1 MKYLVSIGLAVA
13 FALSFAAPVNA
24 GDHCA
29 HCGSHD
35 CEQVCRLVREDKKVN
50 ITCWGC
56 KCEDFCAPGKSC
68 RDGRNCE
75 EVCDDCDAEVCTA
88 SKKFVWHNWTPGC
101 AENIYTKKKLMKKT
115 IEKKIP
121 SYKWVVEDLCPH
133 CQGKCQCAQ
142 IEPGAKIPDP
152 PQVAARM
159 MHGEIIED
167 SPQNTRQSE
176 ITPVAGSAKSSWVFK
191 SLFGK

>member
-1 MKYLVSIGLAVA
+1 MKYLLSIGFVIALASNLTAIVH
-13 FALSFAAPVNA
+13 A

-29 HCGSHD
+29 HCGGNG

-50 ITCWGC
+50 ITCWGW

-75 EVCDDCDAEVCTA
+75 EVCADCDEIICTA
-88 SKKFVWHNWTPGC
+88 PKTFVWYNWTPGC
-101 AENIYTKKKLMKKT
+101 AEHTYTKKKLMKKT
-115 IEKKIP
+115 IVKTIP

-142 IEPGAKIPDP
+142 IELGAKIPDP
-152 PQVAARM
+152 PQVAARL
-159 MHGEIIED
+159 MHGQIVEK
-167 SPQNTRQSE
+167 SPLNKREPE
-176 ITPVAGSAKSSWVFK
+176 ITPISAPANSPWVFK
-191 SLFGK
+191 SLFGR

>member
-1 MKYLVSIGLAVA
+1 MKSFPILVLMAMPLL
-13 FALSFAAPVNA
+13 FAHGALA

-29 HCGSHD
+29 HCGCSG

-68 RDGRNCE
+68 RNGRNGE
-75 EVCDDCDAEVCTA
+75 EVCDDCDAEVCAAPKT
-88 SKKFVWHNWTPGC
+88 FVWYNWTPGC
-101 AENIYTKKKLMKKT
+101 AEHIYTKKKLMRKT
-115 IEKKIP
+115 IVKTIP
-121 SYKWVVEDLCPH
+121 SYKWVVEDLCGN

-152 PQVAARM
+152 PQVAARL
-159 MHGEIIED
+159 MHGEVVAET
-167 SPQNTRQSE
+167 PLTAAQGE
-176 ITPVAGSAKSSWVFK
+176 ITPVSASKKSPWVFK